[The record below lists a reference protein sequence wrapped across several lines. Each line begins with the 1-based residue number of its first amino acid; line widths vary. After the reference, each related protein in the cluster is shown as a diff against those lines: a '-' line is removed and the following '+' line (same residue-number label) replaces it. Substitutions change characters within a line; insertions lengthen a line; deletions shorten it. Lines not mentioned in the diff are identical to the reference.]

1 MDIFLEYFGY
11 VASLVILVSLL
22 MSSIK
27 KLRWINLFGAIMFS
41 FYGFMIGSLPTGF
54 MNFGIVIIDI
64 YFLISIYS
72 NKDYFTVLPID
83 SKSDYLQNFIKFY
96 EKDLSLFNDQEDL
109 VINDK
114 DFRFFILRNAMPAG
128 IFIAKE
134 VNDKAL
140 EVVVDYV
147 IPQYRDFKVGEF
159 IYNKQKE
166 LFESRGYKYLVA
178 NTTNKTHMKYL
189 LKMGFTQHEEDQNK
203 YSREI

>member
-1 MDIFLEYFGY
+1 MDTFLEYFGY

-147 IPQYRDFKVGEF
+147 IPQYRDFKMGEF

-178 NTTNKTHMKYL
+178 NTKNKTHMKYL
-189 LKMGFTQHEEDQNK
+189 VKMGFVQHEEDPTK